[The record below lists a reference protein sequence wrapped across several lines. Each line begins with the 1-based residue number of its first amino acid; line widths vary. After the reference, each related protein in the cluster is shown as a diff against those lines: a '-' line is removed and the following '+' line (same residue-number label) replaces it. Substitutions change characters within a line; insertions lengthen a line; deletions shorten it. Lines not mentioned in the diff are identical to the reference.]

1 MALDYSADYNN
12 RAHVPEFPQI
22 VAQWQKDGSAFTR
35 TMVEQGRAELDIRYG
50 STTRQYIDLYKGNGA
65 DAPLAMFIHGG
76 YWKALSPKEHSH
88 FARGLAERGVDVAVA
103 GYDLAPQVSIAQIT
117 EQMQA
122 AALFLWKRFGKRIT
136 VYGHSAGGHLTA
148 CMIGTDWKKL
158 DASAPS
164 DLVAVGSAVSGVFD
178 LTKLVHT
185 DMNVDFKLDDKSAHD
200 GSPLFWP
207 APKGRVMDVIVGA
220 NELPEFV
227 RLSKVMA
234 DSWGKAGVETR
245 YEAVPG
251 THHFNVVAGFTDP
264 HSAMTERLYTLCQ
277 RSKALA

>member
-22 VAQWQKDGSAFTR
+22 VAQWQTDGAAFTR
-35 TMVEQGRAELDIRYG
+35 DMIQQGRAELDIRYG
-50 STTRQYIDLYKGNGA
+50 STARQYIDLYKGDA
-65 DAPLAMFIHGG
+65 DGPLAMFIHGG
-76 YWKALSPKEHSH
+76 YWKALSPKEHSQ
-88 FARGLAERGVDVAVA
+88 FARGLTERGVNVAVA

-117 EQMQA
+117 EQMRA
-122 AALFLWKRFGKRIT
+122 AVLFLWRRFGKRIT

-158 DASAPS
+158 EPSAPS
-164 DLVAVGSAVSGVFD
+164 DLVAVGSAISGVFD

-185 DMNVDFKLDDKSAHD
+185 DMNVDFKLDEKSAHD

-227 RLSKVMA
+227 RLSKVMTET
-234 DSWGKAGVETR
+234 WGKEGVETR

-251 THHFNVVAGFTDP
+251 THHFNVVAPLTDP
-264 HSAMTERLYTLCQ
+264 HSAMTERLHTLCL
-277 RSKALA
+277 RTKSLA

>member
-12 RAHVPEFPQI
+12 RAHVKEFPQI
-22 VAQWQKDGSAFTR
+22 VAQWQRDGSAFTR
-35 TMVEQGRAELDIRYG
+35 LMVEQGRAELDIRYG
-50 STTRQYIDLYKGNGA
+50 PTTRQYLDLYTGNGA

-88 FARGLAERGVDVAVA
+88 FARGLTERGVNVAVA
-103 GYDLAPQVSIAQIT
+103 GYDLCPQVSIGEII
-117 EQMQA
+117 EEMRA

-148 CMIGTDWKKL
+148 CMIATDWNKL
-158 DASAPS
+158 DSSAPS
-164 DLVAVGSAVSGVFD
+164 DLVAVGSAISGVFD

-185 DMNVDFKLDDKSAHD
+185 DMNADFKLDEKSARE

-207 APKGRVMDVIVGA
+207 APRGRVMDAIVGA

-234 DSWGKAGVETR
+234 ETWGKAGVETR
-245 YEAVPG
+245 CEAVPG
-251 THHFNVVAGFTDP
+251 KHHFNVVDGFTDP

-277 RSKALA
+277 RTKALA